1 MRKTLFYL
9 FLIVGIQSVSFA
21 FNENIGVGIG
31 LGSGGYELKGIY
43 RFSEYFS
50 ASLDYN
56 AMGLDNISMDDLGSS
71 GQDISASGTLQIS
84 SVNGLINFHPFAS
97 GFRVSA
103 GYGYNLSDISIAIE
117 GENVDIGGGNTAD
130 LEGTITIDTG
140 STLPYLGVAWGYGYD
155 DFLSFD
161 FSMGILFIEKITGDN
176 LIDSDVTMSS
186 SALTGFVSDLDTT
199 YSTDLAND
207 YPDIAAAI
215 GDGDVFALF
224 DEIESVAAA
233 EGIDTSALSDL
244 PSSDDYLGQIQE
256 QIDTLVDSTGL
267 GALQDMIG
275 YAPLPV
281 FSFGFTLFFR

>member
-21 FNENIGVGIG
+21 FNENIGVGLG
-31 LGSGGYELKGIY
+31 LGSGGYELRGIY

-56 AMGLDNISMDDLGSS
+56 SMGLDNISMDDLGSA

-84 SVNGLINFHPFAS
+84 SVRGLVNFHPFAS

-103 GYGYNLSDISIAIE
+103 GYGYNLSDISIEIE

-140 STLPYLGVAWGYGYD
+140 SSLPYLGVAWGYGYD

-161 FSMGILFIEKITGDN
+161 FSLGILFVEKITGDN
-176 LIDSDVTMSS
+176 LIDSDVTMD
-186 SALTGFVSDLDTT
+186 SATLTSFVNSVDSDLI
-199 YSTDLAND
+199 SD

-215 GDGDVFALF
+215 SDGDVFALF

-233 EGIDTSALSDL
+233 EGISTSSYSDL
-244 PSSDDYLGQIQE
+244 PSADDYLGQIQD
-256 QIDTLVDSTGL
+256 QVDILVDSTGL

-281 FSFGFTLFFR
+281 FSFGFTIFFR

>member
-21 FNENIGVGIG
+21 FNENIGVGLG
-31 LGSGGYELKGIY
+31 LGSGGYELRGIY

-56 AMGLDNISMDDLGSS
+56 SMGLDNISMDDLGSA

-84 SVNGLINFHPFAS
+84 SVRGLVNFHPFAS

-103 GYGYNLSDISIAIE
+103 GYGYNLSDISIEIE

-140 STLPYLGVAWGYGYD
+140 SSLPYLGVAWGYGYD

-161 FSMGILFIEKITGDN
+161 FSLGILFVEKITGDN
-176 LIDSDVTMSS
+176 LIDSDVTMD
-186 SALTGFVSDLDTT
+186 SATLTSFVNSVDSDLI
-199 YSTDLAND
+199 SD

-215 GDGDVFALF
+215 SDGDVFALF

-233 EGIDTSALSDL
+233 EGISTSSYSDL
-244 PSSDDYLGQIQE
+244 PSADDYL
-256 QIDTLVDSTGL
+256 DRKSV
-267 GALQDMIG
+267 
-275 YAPLPV
+275 V
-281 FSFGFTLFFR
+281 